1 MRGPHVCVRVPCLLP
16 QHRGPR
22 AQSRLTRIPPRCPK
36 LSNPP
41 SLSAA
46 SFLFPLPSLLP
57 SPLLQS
63 QRIENDRLPLF
74 KFNSLFFSQIS
85 EKNAFSIPKQVHKI
99 VKARLYPIPPSP
111 GLLPPSFSQVQFTL
125 CISVLA
131 IPESD
136 TTLSILH
143 LFEPEGVLMTKLQVF
158 FDVRE
163 VFRAM

>member
-1 MRGPHVCVRVPCLLP
+1 MSVSAFRVYCHNIVVRGLNHD
-16 QHRGPR
+16 
-22 AQSRLTRIPPRCPK
+22 SRESPLDVLNYPIPPHYQLP
-36 LSNPP
+36 LSSSPFPP
-41 SLSAA
+41 FSLRRFCNLNESKTIVYL
-46 SFLFPLPSLLP
+46 FLNLFP
-57 SPLLQS
+57 
-63 QRIENDRLPLF
+63 
-74 KFNSLFFSQIS
+74 FFSQIS
-85 EKNAFSIPKQVHKI
+85 EKNAFSTPKQVHKI